1 MGDNDRRPQAGTS
14 SPSPTPHPSLPR
26 ALHAGP
32 FRLPFGRTPLLMGVV
47 NVTPDSF
54 SDGGRFLEPSAAIR
68 HGVRLAQEGAA
79 ILDLGAESTRPG
91 AMPVPV
97 DEQLRRLLPVVRGLV
112 GEVAVPLSIDTTCA
126 AVAEPCLDA
135 GATMVNDISGLTFDR
150 EMAAAVAATDAA
162 LVLMHCPAPPAVMQ
176 AHARYDDV
184 VVEVVAALAAAVGRA
199 ESAGIGRDRLVVDP
213 GLGFGKTA
221 EHNWDILRHLDVLAD
236 LGLPRLIG
244 ASRKSFIGMALGDE
258 KEPMG
263 VGDRLEGSL
272 AVAMWCALAGVELL
286 RVHDVDATARVL
298 KMTEILI
305 S

>member
-1 MGDNDRRPQAGTS
+1 
-14 SPSPTPHPSLPR
+14 
-26 ALHAGP
+26 
-32 FRLPFGRTPLLMGVV
+32 MGVV

-54 SDGGRFLEPSAAIR
+54 SDGGRYLEPTAAIR
-68 HGVRLAQEGAA
+68 HGVRLAHEGAA

-91 AMPVPV
+91 AAPVAA

-112 GEVAVPLSIDTTCA
+112 DAVAVPLSIDTTSA
-126 AVAEPCLDA
+126 AVAAACLEA

-162 LVLMHCPAPPAVMQ
+162 LVLMHCPAPPAQMQ
-176 AHARYDDV
+176 AHAHYDDV
-184 VVEVVAALAAAVGRA
+184 VVEVGAALAASVARA
-199 ESAGIGRDRLVVDP
+199 EEAGIGRDRLVVDP

-221 EHNWDILRHLDVLAD
+221 DHNWDILRHLDALAD

-244 ASRKSFIGMALGDE
+244 ASRKSFIGIALGDE
-258 KEPMG
+258 KGG
-263 VGDRLEGSL
+263 VPAADRLEGSL

-298 KMTEILI
+298 KMTEILM

>member
-1 MGDNDRRPQAGTS
+1 VLA
-14 SPSPTPHPSLPR
+14 
-26 ALHAGP
+26 AGP
-32 FRLPFGRTPLLMGVV
+32 FRLPLGRTPLLMGVV

-54 SDGGRFLEPSAAIR
+54 SDGGRFLEPTAAIR

-79 ILDLGAESTRPG
+79 IVDLGAESTRPG
-91 AMPVPV
+91 AARVAT
-97 DEQLRRLLPVVRGLV
+97 DEQLRRLLPVVRGLAA
-112 GEVAVPLSIDTTCA
+112 EVAVPISVDTTSA
-126 AVAEPCLDA
+126 AVAAQCLEA

-150 EMAAAVAATDAA
+150 EMAATVAATDAA

-176 AHARYDDV
+176 AHADYDDV
-184 VVEVVAALAAAVGRA
+184 VAEVGAALATAVDRA
-199 ESAGIGRDRLVVDP
+199 TAAGIGRDRLVVDP

-221 EHNWDILRHLDVLAD
+221 DHNWTILRHLDTFAD

-244 ASRKSFIGMALGDE
+244 ASRKSFIGIALGDE
-258 KEPMG
+258 KVPVP

>member
-1 MGDNDRRPQAGTS
+1 
-14 SPSPTPHPSLPR
+14 
-26 ALHAGP
+26 
-32 FRLPFGRTPLLMGVV
+32 MGVV

-54 SDGGRFLEPSAAIR
+54 SDGGRFLEPTAAIR

-79 ILDLGAESTRPG
+79 IVDLGAESTRPG
-91 AMPVPV
+91 AAPVAT
-97 DEQLRRLLPVVRGLV
+97 DEQLRRLLPVVRGLAA
-112 GEVAVPLSIDTTCA
+112 EVAVPISVDTTSA
-126 AVAEPCLDA
+126 AVAAQCLEA

-150 EMAAAVAATDAA
+150 EMAATVAATDAA

-184 VVEVVAALAAAVGRA
+184 VAEVGTALAAAVGRA
-199 ESAGIGRDRLVVDP
+199 AAAGIDRDRLVVDP

-221 EHNWDILRHLDVLAD
+221 DHNWAILRQLDAFAD

-244 ASRKSFIGMALGDE
+244 ASRKSFIGIALGDE
-258 KEPMG
+258 KGG
-263 VGDRLEGSL
+263 VPVDDRLEGSL